1 MTSFF
6 SLTKAFIESLSMSN
20 TRGFKKVAFTF
31 LLIVVFFFIFLPFIL
46 GTGILTYAMTE
57 NLMEVNYESV
67 GINLLIILL
76 SLFVFIFSFNVIL
89 NELYFNDNIE
99 HILPLPIKPETIVAS
114 KFTSCFIAENI
125 MSFFIILSGVLGY
138 LFAIGFKWSS
148 FILSL
153 IGVITLPII
162 PMIYTGIICLL
173 IMNFTKFIK
182 NKESVRQF
190 SMMLVFI
197 VLFIFVFS
205 ISTLRQF
212 DFDLFIENITIGNQS
227 FLKTLN
233 IIFPHINLFID
244 TINNNSII
252 SLILYLLVNAIFI
265 FIYLLLSK
273 YLYLDG
279 VIGLNSK
286 DTSVKK
292 TSTKLIDNIKKRD
305 PMTSYI
311 IKEFK
316 VLFRTPSFF
325 INCIIINIIWP
336 IFVYAIIKIINLGTL
351 KQLGSLINYL
361 DTEPV
366 IIYFIFILGISIM
379 VPCISTISSSSFS
392 REGKHYDFIKYIPFP
407 LYKVLYSKIFVS
419 FIISFVGIFV
429 YFIIFSIIAHL
440 DILIV
445 IPSLII
451 ITLAIFFISLLGVFI
466 DSIQPKLVWD
476 DELNALRENYNTFV
490 VMGISLLLFGILMI
504 IGFYLIRIDIV
515 NFNLYYIII
524 VITLSFLI
532 ILMLILFRLFG
543 VNNLKEQE
551 EL

>member
-6 SLTKAFIESLSMSN
+6 SLTKAFIKSLSMSN

-67 GINLLIILL
+67 GIDLLIILL